1 MVLEVREETKGKGN
15 KMGYRSD
22 VVLAVGKEAMPAF
35 MTALSRHPS
44 AASFVFK
51 EHDEMWKDY
60 QGDGNILV
68 RWSGIKWYGDGYPE
82 FQAVQAFVDDPEQFL
97 PEDFDDAADI
107 HDCYKFVRIGDET
120 DDIEQHGGGFW
131 DIYVSRSIE
140 F

>member
-1 MVLEVREETKGKGN
+1 
-15 KMGYRSD
+15 MGYRSD

-35 MTALSRHPS
+35 MTALSRCPT

-51 EHDEMWKDY
+51 EHDDMIKDY

-82 FQAVQAFVDDPEQFL
+82 VDAVQAFVNDPEQFM
-97 PEDFDDAADI
+97 PEEVLEGDSDI

-120 DDIEQHGGGFW
+120 EDIEQHGGGFY
-131 DIYVSRSIE
+131 DIYVERSIAY
-140 F
+140 